1 MSRALLDTHVWLWST
16 GASDRLGAR
25 TRTLIEDPAND
36 LWLSVASAW
45 EIAIKARRGLELGI
59 PVDEYVRSRLRLG
72 RIRQLDIR
80 LDHVLAVANLPE
92 HHRDPFDRLL
102 IAQAQAENLVLVTA
116 DPQMGRYDVPV
127 HDATT

>member
-16 GASDRLGAR
+16 GASNRLGAR
-25 TRTLIEDPAND
+25 TRNLIEDPANE

-45 EIAIKARRGLELGI
+45 ELAIKARRGLELGI
-59 PVDEYVRSRLRLG
+59 AVDEYVRSRLRLG

-80 LDHVLAVANLPE
+80 LDHVLAVASLPE

-102 IAQAQAENLVLVTA
+102 IVQARAEDLVLITA
-116 DPQMGRYDVPV
+116 DPQMGRYGVAV
-127 HDATT
+127 HDATS